1 MKYYFKYYLILLLIV
16 FGAIIAGQFLLS
28 FKYSFPYAPE
38 VLYKMGPWWFWPL
51 GNFDGVHYLLLAR
64 EGYIRDLYQAF
75 FPVYPMLLRF
85 FEQFT
90 RNYLVSG
97 VVLSAASFWAVLY
110 FFNKLLCLD
119 FKNSTVRKILL
130 VFVFFPTSFYFFSVY
145 TESLF
150 MALVFAFFYYLRKK
164 KYLLAVLLAGTASA
178 TRLVGVF
185 LVLSFL
191 YEVWPVITNIK
202 TYSRLFHLLGVKNSP
217 TRRCLQYLITG
228 VLSLIGVFGFLFYSY
243 FLMHRYSDPLKFLH
257 VQSAFGAN
265 RSSGELV
272 LLYQVIY
279 RYFKMF
285 ITVDP
290 KNPIYYSLSLE
301 FAISLLFLVFIAVAF
316 LNKKL
321 KINKNY
327 ILFSSLAFILPTLT
341 GTFSSMPRYVLSSF
355 VGFMVLGQIKNK
367 ALFRFW
373 MISSVG
379 LLLINAVLFY
389 RGYWIA

>member
-1 MKYYFKYYLILLLIV
+1 
-16 FGAIIAGQFLLS
+16 
-28 FKYSFPYAPE
+28 
-38 VLYKMGPWWFWPL
+38 
-51 GNFDGVHYLLLAR
+51 
-64 EGYIRDLYQAF
+64 
-75 FPVYPMLLRF
+75 
-85 FEQFT
+85 
-90 RNYLVSG
+90 
-97 VVLSAASFWAVLY
+97 
-110 FFNKLLCLD
+110 
-119 FKNSTVRKILL
+119 
-130 VFVFFPTSFYFFSVY
+130 
-145 TESLF
+145 
-150 MALVFAFFYYLRKK
+150 
-164 KYLLAVLLAGTASA
+164 
-178 TRLVGVF
+178 
-185 LVLSFL
+185 
-191 YEVWPVITNIK
+191 
-202 TYSRLFHLLGVKNSP
+202 
-217 TRRCLQYLITG
+217 
-228 VLSLIGVFGFLFYSY
+228 
-243 FLMHRYSDPLKFLH
+243 
-257 VQSAFGAN
+257 
-265 RSSGELV
+265 
-272 LLYQVIY
+272 
-279 RYFKMF
+279 MF